1 MHLPINLIFYLAVVL
16 KGFSR
21 HINTLQGMI
30 FLTLSVSVL
39 KHKTLFFLALYVL
52 SIGDGGHKPC
62 VQTFAAD
69 QFDDD
74 TPEEKDAKSSFFNW
88 WYLGIV
94 AGSCA
99 AVFVVIYLQVI
110 KLTKFLR
117 VNILCDYQSKD

>member
-1 MHLPINLIFYLAVVL
+1 MV
-16 KGFSR
+16 
-21 HINTLQGMI
+21 

-39 KHKTLFFLALYVL
+39 KNRILFFGALYVL
-52 SIGDGGHKPC
+52 AIGDGGHKPC

-94 AGSCA
+94 FGSTA
-99 AVFVVIYLQVI
+99 AVFLVIYLQVI
-110 KLTKFLR
+110 
-117 VNILCDYQSKD
+117 N